1 MPLFEFEAVE
11 RDGRIAAGTLSAADS
26 EAVARQLQERGA
38 VPLRIEAGNA
48 RARGLAR
55 IGRSLPSAKL
65 SRFAREL
72 ALLLDAGL
80 RLDQALASVARARD
94 LKGLAPALTAVLDE
108 VRAGVPFSD
117 ALEQRPEIAPPYAI
131 GMIRAG
137 EASGAM
143 AAILR
148 SLADL
153 AERRARSAKAVR
165 AALTYPAILAV
176 TAAASIGTLFTVVL
190 PQLEPLFDGAGDRLP
205 TMTIVVLEVSRL
217 FREYGIY
224 ALGALIAGG
233 IAVRLSLNTP
243 ETRRALHGLLL
254 GAPLLG
260 GLIRR
265 IEGGRFARLFSTLIA
280 AGLPAASA
288 LDLARGGATN
298 MAFADALNDVRS
310 ALIEGRG
317 IAEPMAA
324 SKIFPAV
331 LLDLARVGE
340 ESGRLGEVLG
350 HAANILEEE
359 AENEIQRGIALLA
372 PLLTI
377 GLGGVI
383 AFVIASVVMAIL
395 SMNSIAL

>member
-1 MPLFEFEAVE
+1 MPVFEFEAVE
-11 RDGRIAAGTLSAADS
+11 RDGKVAIGTLSAADS
-26 EAVARQLQERGA
+26 DAVARQLQERGA
-38 VPLRIEAGNA
+38 VPLRIETGQSAA
-48 RARGLAR
+48 SGLTR
-55 IGRSLPSAKL
+55 LRRSLPSAKL

-80 RLDQALASVARARD
+80 RLDQALASIARSRD
-94 LKGLAPALTAVLDE
+94 LRPLAPALNVVLEE

-117 ALEQRPEIAPPYAI
+117 ALERRPEIAPPYAI

-137 EASGAM
+137 EAAGAL
-143 AAILR
+143 ATILR

-153 AERRARSAKAVR
+153 ADRRARSTKAVR

-176 TAAASIGTLFTVVL
+176 TAAVSIATLFTVVL
-190 PQLEPLFDGAGDRLP
+190 PQLEPLFEGAGDRLP
-205 TMTIVVLEVSRL
+205 TMTIVVLAASRL
-217 FREYGIY
+217 FREYGLF
-224 ALGALIAGG
+224 ALGALILAGLA
-233 IAVRLSLNTP
+233 IRMSLNTP
-243 ETRRALHGLLL
+243 ETRRAFHGLLL
-254 GAPLLG
+254 RLPIVG

-265 IEGGRFARLFSTLIA
+265 IEGGRFARLFSTLIGV
-280 AGLPAASA
+280 GLPAASA
-288 LDLARGGATN
+288 LDLAKGGATN
-298 MAFADALNDVRS
+298 MAFAEALQDVRS
-310 ALIEGRG
+310 ALVEGRG
-317 IAEPMAA
+317 IAEPLATA
-324 SKIFPAV
+324 NIFPAV

-383 AFVIASVVMAIL
+383 AFVIASVVTAIL
-395 SMNSIAL
+395 SMNSIAM

>member
-11 RDGRIAAGTLSAADS
+11 RDGKVAVGTLSAASS

-38 VPLRIEAGNA
+38 VPLRIETGKAAAG
-48 RARGLAR
+48 GFGR
-55 IGRSLPSAKL
+55 IRRSLPSAKL

-80 RLDQALASVARARD
+80 RLDQALASVSRSRD
-94 LKGLAPALTAVLDE
+94 LKAMGPALTAVLEE

-117 ALEQRPEIAPPYAI
+117 ALQQRPEIAPPYAI

-143 AAILR
+143 ATILR

-153 AERRARSAKAVR
+153 SERRAKSAKAVR

-176 TAAASIGTLFTVVL
+176 TAAVSIGTLFTVVL

-205 TMTIVVLEVSRL
+205 TMTIVVLEASRL
-217 FREYGIY
+217 FREYGLY
-224 ALGALIAGG
+224 ALISLIVAG
-233 IAVRLSLNTP
+233 IAIRLSLNTP
-243 ETRRALHGLLL
+243 ETRRAFHGLMLR
-254 GAPLLG
+254 APLAG

-265 IEGGRFARLFSTLIA
+265 IEGGRFARLFSTLIG

-288 LDLARGGATN
+288 LDLARGGAVN

-317 IAEPMAA
+317 ISGPMA
-324 SKIFPAV
+324 STNIFPTI

-340 ESGRLGEVLG
+340 ESGRLGEVMG

-359 AENEIQRGIALLA
+359 AENEIQRGIALMA

-383 AFVIASVVMAIL
+383 AFIIASVVMAIL
-395 SMNSIAL
+395 SMNSIAM

>member
-1 MPLFEFEAVE
+1 MPVFEFEAVE
-11 RDGRIAAGTLSAADS
+11 RDGKVAIGTLSAADS
-26 EAVARQLQERGA
+26 DAVARQLQERGA
-38 VPLRIEAGNA
+38 VPLRIETGQSAA
-48 RARGLAR
+48 SSLTRLR
-55 IGRSLPSAKL
+55 RSLPSAKL

-80 RLDQALASVARARD
+80 RLDQALASVARSRD
-94 LKGLAPALTAVLDE
+94 LRPLAPALNVVLEE

-117 ALEQRPEIAPPYAI
+117 ALERRPEIAPPYAI

-137 EASGAM
+137 EAAGAL
-143 AAILR
+143 ATILR

-153 AERRARSAKAVR
+153 ADRRARSTKAVR
-165 AALTYPAILAV
+165 AALTYPAILGV
-176 TAAASIGTLFTVVL
+176 TAAVSIGTLFTVVL
-190 PQLEPLFDGAGDRLP
+190 PQLEPLFEGAGDRLP
-205 TMTIVVLEVSRL
+205 TMTIIVLAASRL
-217 FREYGIY
+217 FREYGLF
-224 ALGALIAGG
+224 ALGALILAGL
-233 IAVRLSLNTP
+233 AVRMSLNTP
-243 ETRRALHGLLL
+243 ETRRAFHGLLL
-254 GAPLLG
+254 RLPIVG

-265 IEGGRFARLFSTLIA
+265 IEGGRFARLFSTLIG

-288 LDLARGGATN
+288 LDLAKGGATN
-298 MAFADALNDVRS
+298 MAFAEALQDVRS
-310 ALIEGRG
+310 ALVEGRG
-317 IAEPMAA
+317 IAEPLATA
-324 SKIFPAV
+324 NIFPAV

-395 SMNSIAL
+395 SMNSIAM

>member
-1 MPLFEFEAVE
+1 M
-11 RDGRIAAGTLSAADS
+11 G
-26 EAVARQLQERGA
+26 
-38 VPLRIEAGNA
+38 
-48 RARGLAR
+48 
-55 IGRSLPSAKL
+55 
-65 SRFAREL
+65 
-72 ALLLDAGL
+72 
-80 RLDQALASVARARD
+80 
-94 LKGLAPALTAVLDE
+94 PALTAVLEE

-117 ALEQRPEIAPPYAI
+117 ALQQRPEIAPPYAI

-143 AAILR
+143 ATILR

-153 AERRARSAKAVR
+153 SERRAKSAKAVR

-176 TAAASIGTLFTVVL
+176 TAAVSIGTLFTVVL

-205 TMTIVVLEVSRL
+205 TMTIVVLEASRL
-217 FREYGIY
+217 FREYGLY
-224 ALGALIAGG
+224 ALIFLIVAG
-233 IAVRLSLNTP
+233 IAIRLSLNTP
-243 ETRRALHGLLL
+243 ETRRAFHGLMLR
-254 GAPLLG
+254 APLAG

-265 IEGGRFARLFSTLIA
+265 IEGGRFARLFSTLIG

-288 LDLARGGATN
+288 LDLARGGAVN

-310 ALIEGRG
+310 ALVEGRG
-317 IAEPMAA
+317 ISGPMA
-324 SKIFPAV
+324 STNIFPTI

-340 ESGRLGEVLG
+340 ESGRLGEVMG

-359 AENEIQRGIALLA
+359 AENEIQRGIALMA

-383 AFVIASVVMAIL
+383 AFIIASVVMAIL
-395 SMNSIAL
+395 SMNSIAM

>member
-1 MPLFEFEAVE
+1 MPLFQFEAVE
-11 RDGRIAAGTLSAADS
+11 RDGKIAVGTLSAADS

-38 VPLRIEAGNA
+38 VPLRIETGQAAAGGFA
-48 RARGLAR
+48 GSRK
-55 IGRSLPSAKL
+55 SLPAAKL

-80 RLDQALASVARARD
+80 RLDQALASVARSRD
-94 LKGLAPALTAVLDE
+94 LKSMAPALTVVLE
-108 VRAGVPFSD
+108 QVRAGIPFSE
-117 ALEQRPEIAPPYAI
+117 ALEQRPELAPPYAI

-137 EASGAM
+137 EAAGAL
-143 AAILR
+143 ATILR
-148 SLADL
+148 SLAEL
-153 AERRARSAKAVR
+153 ADRRARSAKAVR

-176 TAAASIGTLFTVVL
+176 TAAVSIGTLFTVVL

-205 TMTIVVLEVSRL
+205 TMTVVVLEASRL
-217 FREYGIY
+217 FREYGLY
-224 ALGALIAGG
+224 ALAALVAAA
-233 IAVRLSLNTP
+233 IAVRVSVNAP

-254 GAPLLG
+254 RAPVAG

-265 IEGGRFARLFSTLIA
+265 IEGGRFARLFSTLIG
-280 AGLPAASA
+280 AGLPAANA
-288 LDLARGGATN
+288 LELARGGATN
-298 MAFADALNDVRS
+298 MAFADALKDVRG
-310 ALIEGRG
+310 ALVEGRG
-317 IAEPMAA
+317 IAEPLAA
-324 SKIFPAV
+324 TRIFPAV

-359 AENEIQRGIALLA
+359 VESEIQRGIALLA

-383 AFVIASVVMAIL
+383 AFIIASVVMAIL
-395 SMNSIAL
+395 SMNSIAM

>member
-1 MPLFEFEAVE
+1 MPVFEFEAVE
-11 RDGRIAAGTLSAADS
+11 RDGKVAIGTLSAADS
-26 EAVARQLQERGA
+26 DAVARQLQERGA
-38 VPLRIEAGNA
+38 VPLRIETGQSAA
-48 RARGLAR
+48 SGLTWLR
-55 IGRSLPSAKL
+55 RSLPSAKL

-80 RLDQALASVARARD
+80 RLDQALASIARSRD
-94 LKGLAPALTAVLDE
+94 LRPLAPALNVVLEE

-117 ALEQRPEIAPPYAI
+117 ALERRPEIAPPYAI

-137 EASGAM
+137 EAAGAL
-143 AAILR
+143 ATILR

-153 AERRARSAKAVR
+153 ADRRARSTKAVR

-176 TAAASIGTLFTVVL
+176 TAAVSIATLFTVVL
-190 PQLEPLFDGAGDRLP
+190 PQLEPLFEGAGDRLP
-205 TMTIVVLEVSRL
+205 TMTIVVLAASRL
-217 FREYGIY
+217 FREYGLF
-224 ALGALIAGG
+224 ALGALILAGLA
-233 IAVRLSLNTP
+233 IRMSLNTP
-243 ETRRALHGLLL
+243 ETRRAFHGLLL
-254 GAPLLG
+254 RLPIVG

-265 IEGGRFARLFSTLIA
+265 IEGGRFARLFSTLIG

-288 LDLARGGATN
+288 LDLAKGGATN
-298 MAFADALNDVRS
+298 MAFAEALQDVRS
-310 ALIEGRG
+310 ALVEGRG
-317 IAEPMAA
+317 IAEPLATA
-324 SKIFPAV
+324 NIFPAV

-383 AFVIASVVMAIL
+383 AFVIASVVTAIL
-395 SMNSIAL
+395 SMNSIAM

>member
-1 MPLFEFEAVE
+1 MPVFEFEAVE
-11 RDGRIAAGTLSAADS
+11 RDGKVAIGTLSAADS
-26 EAVARQLQERGA
+26 DAVARQLQERGA
-38 VPLRIEAGNA
+38 VPLRIETGQSAA
-48 RARGLAR
+48 SGLTR
-55 IGRSLPSAKL
+55 LRRSLPSAKL

-80 RLDQALASVARARD
+80 RLDQALASIARSRD
-94 LKGLAPALTAVLDE
+94 LRPLAPALNAVLEE

-117 ALEQRPEIAPPYAI
+117 ALERHPEIAPPYAI

-137 EASGAM
+137 EAAGAL
-143 AAILR
+143 ATILR

-153 AERRARSAKAVR
+153 ADRRARSAKSVR

-176 TAAASIGTLFTVVL
+176 TAGVSIATLFTVVL

-205 TMTIVVLEVSRL
+205 TVTIVVLTASRL
-217 FREYGIY
+217 FREYGLF
-224 ALGALIAGG
+224 ALGALILAGLA
-233 IAVRLSLNTP
+233 IRMSLNAP
-243 ETRRALHGLLL
+243 ETRRAFHGLLL
-254 GAPLLG
+254 RTPMVG
-260 GLIRR
+260 GLIRK
-265 IEGGRFARLFSTLIA
+265 IEGGRFARLFSTLIG

-298 MAFADALNDVRS
+298 MAFAEALQDVRG

-317 IAEPMAA
+317 IAEPLATA
-324 SKIFPAV
+324 NIFPAV

-359 AENEIQRGIALLA
+359 AENEIQRGISLLA

-383 AFVIASVVMAIL
+383 ALIIASVVLAIL
-395 SMNSIAL
+395 SMNSIAM

>member
-1 MPLFEFEAVE
+1 MPVFEFEAVE
-11 RDGRIAAGTLSAADS
+11 RDGKVAVGTLNAADAD
-26 EAVARQLQERGA
+26 AVARQLQERGA
-38 VPLRIEAGNA
+38 VPLRIETGLGGTGPA
-48 RARGLAR
+48 ARGR
-55 IGRSLPSAKL
+55 RSLPSKRLA
-65 SRFAREL
+65 RFAREL
-72 ALLLDAGL
+72 AVLLDAGL
-80 RLDQALASVARARD
+80 RLDQALASVTRARD
-94 LKGLAPALTAVLDE
+94 LRDVAPVLGAVLEE
-108 VRAGVPFSD
+108 VRAGIPFSD
-117 ALEQRPEIAPPYAI
+117 ALERRPEIAPPYAI

-137 EASGAM
+137 EASGTM

-265 IEGGRFARLFSTLIA
+265 IEGGRFARLFSTLIG

-288 LDLARGGATN
+288 LELARGGATN